1 MLTFRRRYGL
11 VSTGAAIALLVAGCG
26 ESKVSQCNRLAEV
39 VNKAQG
45 FMPAFEENIQ
55 TFSTNAAQVKS
66 LDDIKTAADQY
77 VTAVDEV
84 VSDLDALST
93 ELEQTQLDDE
103 QLISYRDR
111 YIEMVEGFSGAL
123 TQASDAMGIVQEVQ
137 SEEELPAKIEE
148 SQQETVAAVQLIQ
161 ELSVEESTIINEVNT
176 YCGAAGEGAAPPA
189 EGETVEP
196 APAETDPAETDGAE

>member
-1 MLTFRRRYGL
+1 MLTFRRRLGL
-11 VSTGAAIALLVAGCG
+11 ISKGAVVALLIAGCG

-77 VTAVDEV
+77 VMAVDEV
-84 VSDLDALST
+84 VSDLDALSV
-93 ELEQTQLDDE
+93 ELQDTQLDDE
-103 QLISYRDR
+103 QLVSYRDR
-111 YIEMVEGFSGAL
+111 YTEMVEGFSEAL
-123 TQASDAMGIVQEVQ
+123 TQASGAMGIVQDVQ

-148 SQQETVAAVQLIQ
+148 SQQATVAAVQRIQ

-176 YCGAAGEGAAPPA
+176 YCGAASEGAAPPA
-189 EGETVEP
+189 EGETDEPTPADSEP
-196 APAETDPAETDGAE
+196 AEPDTAE